1 MYRKEKVGSPN
12 GNIGLDDSYVQWSF
26 DPFNG
31 DLTQSYPRQI
41 DSQNI
46 VNFKAIAEET
56 PFIDIS
62 TTPKEI
68 RGSSY
73 GFYHFWQYFFLK
85 EIYWLGR
92 IFVLVLYIIFH
103 HLSLSLPLHKREG
116 HVSGF
121 IRNLL

>member
-1 MYRKEKVGSPN
+1 MYRKEKVGFPN

-73 GFYHFWQYFFLK
+73 GFYHFW
-85 EIYWLGR
+85 
-92 IFVLVLYIIFH
+92 
-103 HLSLSLPLHKREG
+103 
-116 HVSGF
+116 
-121 IRNLL
+121 